1 MTSYNDQQPSPHW
14 GSTTKLILG
23 LTIVAIVAA
32 LLVRFRGII
41 GPMILAFVLAYLI
54 HPVAG
59 RFSRFAHIP
68 WRTAVSL
75 IYLLL
80 VIIIALSLT
89 FTGLAIVQQVQ
100 SLIGVVQRFITQLPV
115 IATELST
122 RTYMIGPFALDF
134 SQFDLTSLA
143 NQLLAGVQ
151 PVLGRLGGLVGTLAA
166 SALTTLGWLVFVVLI
181 SYFILADANQFP
193 DELVHVDIPGYNV
206 DVRRLG
212 YELSKTWNAFL
223 RGQLIILL
231 LVLVS
236 YTLLMTALGV
246 RYAIAIALLAG
257 LARFVPYIG
266 PLTTWTVTVLVAFF
280 QGSNY
285 FGLPSVHY
293 AILVVACALILDQIF
308 DNLIGPRIIGESL
321 GVHPA
326 AVLVAAIIGANL
338 IGIVGLVLAA
348 PVLASLMLLGRYVT
362 RKMLD
367 LDPWAEMDEEEE
379 VKQAPPKIFI
389 WVRRVRAWLRMVL
402 KRSRT

>member
-1 MTSYNDQQPSPHW
+1 MNPFQDQQPSPHW
-14 GSTTKLILG
+14 GATTKLILG
-23 LTIVAIVAA
+23 LTIVAIIAA

-41 GPMILAFVLAYLI
+41 GPLILAFVLAYLI

-59 RFSRFAHIP
+59 RFSRFAHLP

-80 VIIIALSLT
+80 IIILALSLT
-89 FTGLAIVQQVQ
+89 FAGLAIIQQVQ
-100 SLIGVVQRFITQLPV
+100 SLIGVVQRFITQLPS
-115 IATELST
+115 IAAELSS
-122 RTYMIGPFALDF
+122 RTYMIGPFSLDF
-134 SQFDLTSLA
+134 SNFDLTSLA
-143 NQLLAGVQ
+143 NQLLAGIQ
-151 PVLGRLGGLVGTLAA
+151 PVLGRLGGLVGTVAA
-166 SALTTLGWLVFVVLI
+166 SALTTLGWLVFVILI
-181 SYFILADANQFP
+181 SYFILADASQFP
-193 DELVHVDIPGYNV
+193 DELVHVDIPGYSV

-212 YELSKTWNAFL
+212 QELGKTWNAFL

-236 YTLLMTALGV
+236 YTLLMTILNV
-246 RYAIAIALLAG
+246 KYAIAIALLAG

-266 PLTTWTVTVLVAFF
+266 PLTTWTVTVLVAYF

-285 FGLPSVHY
+285 FGLPSMNY

-367 LDPWAEMDEEEE
+367 LDPWAEMEEEE
-379 VKQAPPKIFI
+379 EKEVKLAPPQIFI
-389 WVRRVRAWLRMVL
+389 WVRRVRAWLRTVL
-402 KRSRT
+402 KRS

>member
-1 MTSYNDQQPSPHW
+1 
-14 GSTTKLILG
+14 
-23 LTIVAIVAA
+23 
-32 LLVRFRGII
+32 
-41 GPMILAFVLAYLI
+41 
-54 HPVAG
+54 
-59 RFSRFAHIP
+59 
-68 WRTAVSL
+68 
-75 IYLLL
+75 
-80 VIIIALSLT
+80 
-89 FTGLAIVQQVQ
+89 
-100 SLIGVVQRFITQLPV
+100 LPV

>member
-1 MTSYNDQQPSPHW
+1 MTSFQDQQPSPHW

-23 LTIVAIVAA
+23 LTIVAIIAA
-32 LLVRFRGII
+32 LLVSFRGII
-41 GPMILAFVLAYLI
+41 GPLILAFVLAYLI

-80 VIIIALSLT
+80 IIILVLSLT
-89 FTGLAIVQQVQ
+89 FAGLAIVQQVQ
-100 SLIGVVQRFITQLPV
+100 SLIGVVQRFITQLPT
-115 IATELST
+115 IASELST
-122 RTYMIGPFALDF
+122 RTYAIGPFILNF

-143 NQLLAGVQ
+143 NQLLAWIQ
-151 PVLGRLGGLVGTLAA
+151 PVLGQLGGLVGTLAA
-166 SALTTLGWLVFVVLI
+166 SALTTLGWLVFVILV
-181 SYFILADANQFP
+181 SYFILADASQFSS
-193 DELVHVDIPGYNV
+193 ELVHVDIPGYNV

-212 YELSKTWNAFL
+212 RELGKTWNAFL

-231 LVLVS
+231 LILVS
-236 YTLLMTALGV
+236 YTLLMAILGV
-246 RYAIAIALLAG
+246 HYAIAIALLAG

-285 FGLPSVHY
+285 FGLPPLHY
-293 AILVVACALILDQIF
+293 AILAVACALILDQIF
-308 DNLIGPRIIGESL
+308 DNLIGPRIIGETL

-326 AVLVAAIIGANL
+326 AVLVAAIIGLNL

-348 PVLASLMLLGRYVT
+348 PVLASLKVLVRYTT

-367 LDPWAEMDEEEE
+367 LDPWAEMAEEEE
-379 VKQAPPKIFI
+379 KQEPPQVFS
-389 WVRRVRAWLRMVL
+389 WVVRARSWLRMVL
-402 KRSRT
+402 KRS